1 MIRLH
6 IFVIIFSV
14 ISAYFT
20 KNILNEIFP
29 NSKLTSMFNSLN
41 SLSKGFIPVVFY
53 AAILW
58 IILFLAYGE
67 LPY

>member
-14 ISAYFT
+14 ISVYFT

-53 AAILW
+53 AANLW

>member
-14 ISAYFT
+14 ISVYFT

-41 SLSKGFIPVVFY
+41 SFSKGFIPVVFY